1 MNTTGQ
7 ASSDVSADATVF
19 ERATLEVVVI
29 PVADVDRSVR
39 LYRDLGWRLDAD
51 YEAGPKFRIVQ
62 ITPPRAA
69 CSIQFGRG
77 VTPAPPGSASCFLV
91 VTDVDAA
98 RKDLLDKGV
107 DVSEVFHH
115 VYDHGY
121 EERADGPDAER
132 GSYRSFAA
140 FDDPDGNRWL
150 LQEVTARAPG
160 R

>member
-1 MNTTGQ
+1 MNAAGQ
-7 ASSDVSADATVF
+7 TFTEGAVDAPVF
-19 ERATLEVVVI
+19 EKATLEVVVI

-39 LYRDLGWRLDAD
+39 FYRNLGWRLDAD

-62 ITPPRAA
+62 ITPPHAA

-91 VTDVDAA
+91 VTDVDGA
-98 RKDLLDKGV
+98 RKDLLAKGV
-107 DVSEVFHH
+107 DVSDVFHH
-115 VYDHGY
+115 IYDHGY
-121 EERADGPDAER
+121 EERVDGPDPGR
-132 GSYRSFAA
+132 GSYRSFAT

-150 LQEVTARAPG
+150 LQEVTERAPG